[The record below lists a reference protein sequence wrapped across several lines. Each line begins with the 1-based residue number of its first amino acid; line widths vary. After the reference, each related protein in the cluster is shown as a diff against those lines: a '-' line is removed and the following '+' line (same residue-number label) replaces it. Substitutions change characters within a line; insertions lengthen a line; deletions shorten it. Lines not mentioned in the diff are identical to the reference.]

1 MQPKARATCIMSTP
15 PTGPPKVLE
24 GVLQGIYD
32 KWAQKYAMF
41 YQQAE
46 DIDENFAA
54 GQQQQGKRCDTE

>member
-1 MQPKARATCIMSTP
+1 MSTP